1 MRAFLAFVLPIL
13 CALYLIDKYQFNTR
27 HTDALFAQ
35 GSRIVQQYEQQLKD
49 SLRRR

>member
-1 MRAFLAFVLPIL
+1 LRAFLAFVVPIL

-27 HTDALFAQ
+27 HTDALLAQ

-49 SLRRR
+49 WLRHR